1 MCPVFLCILL
11 HKLLHVS
18 IPHIEESAYR
28 ISILFLPL
36 QIAYLNSTVN
46 DLQKRVK
53 LPGSASTITQDIES
67 LKKGMADTGG
77 DITEIK
83 DKIKQLTTL
92 ASQENGKVEKL
103 LKNVFNLS
111 VSNCYLLFLNIF
123 AGVTINAIWI

>member
-1 MCPVFLCILL
+1 MVSSQCGNVFSLLCILL
-11 HKLLHVS
+11 HKLMHVS
-18 IPHIEESAYR
+18 IQHLEESAHR

-46 DLQKRVK
+46 DLQKRIK

-92 ASQENGKVEKL
+92 ASQENGKVDEL
-103 LKNVFNLS
+103 SKNVFNLS
-111 VSNCYLLFLNIF
+111 VSTSFLIFFNILQ
-123 AGVTINAIWI
+123 V

>member
-1 MCPVFLCILL
+1 M
-11 HKLLHVS
+11 HVS
-18 IPHIEESAYR
+18 IQHLEESAHR

-46 DLQKRVK
+46 DLQKRIK

-92 ASQENGKVEKL
+92 ASQENGKVDEL
-103 LKNVFNLS
+103 SKNVFNLS
-111 VSNCYLLFLNIF
+111 VSTSFLIFFNILQ
-123 AGVTINAIWI
+123 V